1 MSVKKLSSRQIFGV
15 KKESVE
21 KRIEAYF
28 EETNDGKTVVQY
40 AFALLLR
47 NALSVTDFSGML
59 ATIIQQIFL
68 SSQSDDTLCSL
79 APFFKN
85 YFSGGEWEKVVTRLF
100 GNKKNY
106 HAYDATITHYK
117 KYVFEKTTPIDE
129 LGNQQYKYLSVFLK
143 ENGETHTWSLRDAD
157 PNISEEKFRA
167 IIELLSMLTVFEK
180 DGNRLFVEVVSSDLM
195 NCTRRSLIKKKK
207 APKKNAEN
215 EELETI
221 EEKPLTFG
229 STLADLFRPVESEE
243 GEMKIALPA
252 GIQLEDL
259 SEEELLKIVTEQ
271 LPEGATLT
279 GLRLDRKEEPKK
291 ETEPERNDVSNQ
303 LSDLAFSAMSA
314 IEEMPK
320 KNGKQTPKLLV
331 KKNKEIHKRKKE
343 RSPENEIK
351 EEYFRK
357 RRKSELKHKKRKK
370 R

>member
-15 KKESVE
+15 KRESVE
-21 KRIEAYF
+21 RRIEAYF

-68 SSQSDDTLCSL
+68 SSQPDDTLCSL
-79 APFFKN
+79 APFFKS
-85 YFSGGEWEKVVTRLF
+85 YFSGGEWENVVTRLF

-129 LGNQQYKYLSVFLK
+129 LRNQQYKYTSVFLK
-143 ENGETHTWSLRDAD
+143 ENGETHTWSMRDAD
-157 PNISEEKFRA
+157 PNISEEKFQA

-215 EELETI
+215 EEPEII
-221 EEKPLTFG
+221 EEKPLPFG
-229 STLADLFRPVESEE
+229 STLADLIRPAESEE
-243 GEMKIALPA
+243 EEMKITLPA

-279 GLRLDRKEEPKK
+279 GLRLDQKEDSQQETNHEP
-291 ETEPERNDVSNQ
+291 TDVSNQ
-303 LSDLAFSAMSA
+303 QSDSILSAMST
-314 IEEMPK
+314 IEEPPK
-320 KNGKQTPKLLV
+320 QKGKQPTKSLV
-331 KKNKEIHKRKKE
+331 KKNKEIRKRKKE
-343 RSPENEIK
+343 RSPENELK
-351 EEYFRK
+351 EKYFKK
-357 RRKSELKHKKRKK
+357 RRKSEIKHKKKK

>member
-15 KKESVE
+15 KRESVE

-47 NALSVTDFSGML
+47 NALSVNDFSGML

-68 SSQSDDTLCSL
+68 SSQPDDTLRSL
-79 APFFKN
+79 APFFKS

-100 GNKKNY
+100 GNKKSY

-129 LGNQQYKYLSVFLK
+129 LRNQQYKYLSVFLK

-157 PNISEEKFRA
+157 PNISEEKFQA
-167 IIELLSMLTVFEK
+167 VIELLSMLTVFEK

-207 APKKNAEN
+207 ATKKNAEN
-215 EELETI
+215 EELEMI
-221 EEKPLTFG
+221 EEKALPFG
-229 STLADLFRPVESEE
+229 STLADLFHPTASEE
-243 GEMKIALPA
+243 EEMKIALPA

-279 GLRLDRKEEPKK
+279 GLRLDRKEDAQQ
-291 ETEPERNDVSNQ
+291 ETEHELNDVSDKRSDPL
-303 LSDLAFSAMSA
+303 LSATSA
-314 IEEMPK
+314 IEETPEQK
-320 KNGKQTPKLLV
+320 GKQTSKSLV
-331 KKNKEIHKRKKE
+331 KKNKEICKRTKE
-343 RSPENEIK
+343 RSTENELK
-351 EEYFRK
+351 EKYYKK
-357 RRKSELKHKKRKK
+357 RRKSELKHKKKK

>member
-15 KKESVE
+15 KRESVE

-28 EETNDGKTVVQY
+28 EETNDAKTVVQY

-47 NALSVTDFSGML
+47 NALSVSDFSGML

-68 SSQSDDTLCSL
+68 SSQPDDTMCSL
-79 APFFKN
+79 APFFKS
-85 YFSGGEWEKVVTRLF
+85 YFSGGEWENVVTRLF

-129 LGNQQYKYLSVFLK
+129 LRNQQYKYTSVFLK
-143 ENGETHTWSLRDAD
+143 ENGETHTWSMRDAD
-157 PNISEEKFRA
+157 PNISEEKFQA

-207 APKKNAEN
+207 TPKKDAEN

-221 EEKPLTFG
+221 EEKKPAFG
-229 STLADLFRPVESEE
+229 STLADLIRPAESEE

-252 GIQLEDL
+252 GVQLEDL
-259 SEEELLKIVTEQ
+259 SQEELLTIVTEQ

-279 GLRLDRKEEPKK
+279 GLRLDPKEEPQQ
-291 ETEPERNDVSNQ
+291 ETEHNLNDVSDQ
-303 LSDLAFSAMSA
+303 RSDPILSAMSA
-314 IEEMPK
+314 IEETPQQK
-320 KNGKQTPKLLV
+320 GKVTTKSLI
-331 KKNKEIHKRKKE
+331 KKNKDTRKRKEEK
-343 RSPENEIK
+343 SPENELK
-351 EEYFRK
+351 EKYFRK
-357 RRKSELKHKKRKK
+357 RRKSEIKHKKKK